1 MRSSPGDCIRVALI
15 GFGHG
20 GEVFHAPLVDANP
33 DLRLVTIV
41 TSDPERQGRARA
53 RYPQARVVDRVED
66 LWDRV
71 DDHDLVIVCTPNVH
85 HVPLATAALEAGR
98 AVVVDKPLAASAA
111 DGRALADLADRRG
124 LLLTA
129 FQNRRWDGDFLAI
142 RGLLDRQE
150 LGRVIRF
157 ESRFERW
164 VPGVR
169 DGAWRERGA
178 PEEGGGV
185 LLDLGSHLV
194 DQALQLFGRPSHVY
208 GEVGRRRPGAEV
220 DDEVFMALTH
230 SGEVRSHV
238 WASMTTAAEGPRF
251 RVLGLEGGVET
262 FGQDPQERKL
272 AGGAGP
278 GGWGAQ
284 AEEWW
289 GRISGGAMER
299 NLAIEPGNYPAF
311 YVGLVAALRSGGPPP
326 VDVRDAIEGLE
337 VLEAVRESS
346 RRGEVVVLEPKG

>member
-1 MRSSPGDCIRVALI
+1 
-15 GFGHG
+15 
-20 GEVFHAPLVDANP
+20 
-33 DLRLVTIV
+33 
-41 TSDPERQGRARA
+41 
-53 RYPQARVVDRVED
+53 
-66 LWDRV
+66 
-71 DDHDLVIVCTPNVH
+71 
-85 HVPLATAALEAGR
+85 VPLATAALEAGR

-111 DGRALADLADRRG
+111 DGRALAELAERRG

-129 FQNRRWDGDFLAI
+129 FQNRRWDGDFIAI
-142 RGLLDRQE
+142 RGLLDRRE
-150 LGRVIRF
+150 LGPVIRF

-164 VPGVR
+164 IPRVR
-169 DGAWRERGA
+169 ADAWRERGA
-178 PEEGGGV
+178 SEEGGGV
-185 LLDLGSHLV
+185 LLDLGSHVV

-208 GEVGRRRPGAEV
+208 GEVGRRRADAEV

-230 SGEVRSHV
+230 PGGVRSHLWV
-238 WASMTTAAEGPRF
+238 SMTSAAPGPRF
-251 RVLGLEGGVET
+251 RVLGLDGGFET
-262 FGQDPQERKL
+262 FGQDPQERQM

-289 GRISGGAMER
+289 GRISGGATER
-299 NLAIEPGNYPAF
+299 NLTLEPGNYPAF
-311 YVGLVAALRSGGPPP
+311 YVGLVAALTTGGPPP